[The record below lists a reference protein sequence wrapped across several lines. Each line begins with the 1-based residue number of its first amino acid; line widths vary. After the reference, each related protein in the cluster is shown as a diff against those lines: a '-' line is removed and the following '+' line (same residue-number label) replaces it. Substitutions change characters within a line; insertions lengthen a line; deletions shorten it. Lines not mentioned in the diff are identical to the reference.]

1 MSKCFS
7 NTCRFFHKPEF
18 GDHSL
23 YLMKISTEKY
33 LKPLKIEDRDAFEEE
48 TYCRLLK
55 SIFNQSI
62 PKMMQKID
70 LAQRLIESNQLT
82 KQLKIVMMN
91 FENNKI
97 HKFYSQY
104 IESHKHDLDVT
115 FVLQEF
121 GVA

>member
-1 MSKCFS
+1 
-7 NTCRFFHKPEF
+7 
-18 GDHSL
+18 
-23 YLMKISTEKY
+23 MKISTEKY

-91 FENNKI
+91 FENNMQSWTIDFKE
-97 HKFYSQY
+97 KQ
-104 IESHKHDLDVT
+104 LT
-115 FVLQEF
+115 WLLQL
-121 GVA
+121 